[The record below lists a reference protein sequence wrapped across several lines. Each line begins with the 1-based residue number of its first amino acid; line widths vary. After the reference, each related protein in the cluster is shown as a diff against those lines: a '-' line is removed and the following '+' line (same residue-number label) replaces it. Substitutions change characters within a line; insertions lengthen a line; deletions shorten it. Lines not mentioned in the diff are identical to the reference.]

1 MDYIITPEQLD
12 KMTKL
17 FFDMEFKDCKF
28 GEYSVVTSDGNT
40 WYGVINQDNVLL
52 VGHPRYDSDNYY
64 TNGHHFSNMW
74 KFFGVEPNEFTQ
86 SMGRYIKK
94 KYGVDFK
101 SIM

>member
-12 KMTKL
+12 KMTKP
-17 FFDMEFKDCKF
+17 FFDMEFKGAEW
-28 GEYSVVTSDGNT
+28 GEHLSNDNMK

-52 VGHPRYDSDNYY
+52 VGHPEYDSDNYY

-74 KFFGVEPNEFTQ
+74 KFFGIEPNEFTQ